1 MRNKRPTRD
10 LAGAK
15 ADGLY
20 NIGEAAAHTGVSA
33 KMIRHYEALGL
44 MPAAERTYANYRVYG
59 ERDLH
64 SLRFIKRA
72 RGLGFSMKE
81 IAQLLGLW
89 QNTRRSSSTV
99 KRMALDHVAA
109 LEAKIKEMDAMR
121 ATLLRLARHCHGDN
135 RPDCPILDDLGGA
148 H

>member
-1 MRNKRPTRD
+1 
-10 LAGAK
+10 
-15 ADGLY
+15 
-20 NIGEAAAHTGVSA
+20 
-33 KMIRHYEALGL
+33 

-59 ERDLH
+59 DPELH

-72 RGLGFSMKE
+72 RSLGFSMKE

-89 QNTRRSSSTV
+89 QNTRRNSSTV

-121 ATLLRLARHCHGDN
+121 ATLLRLAQNCHGDS
-135 RPDCPILDDLGGA
+135 RPECPILDDLGAESAPAG